1 MDKKHFIYSGPLI
14 QNDNTFLQRWEQDVW
29 AKSAM
34 QAKTFLINRAK
45 SQFGDAYFN
54 IDLSQ
59 LTDITPSAPS
69 GVYRAPRKQ
78 KCAKCGT
85 RLTDGGYCP
94 RCDDGA
100 EDLDDSCETHT
111 LREAMFDDDDD
122 FIDKFVGRYVDY
134 IDLNTSDEIIELQG
148 VNFPFP
154 GVQEWEATF
163 GSIDA
168 TQTLRLL
175 KYFSPEFFKKT
186 LFHYGDQFFDI
197 ILDEATGCDV
207 RDAIVKNKRLR
218 LTPDDLIYFSE
229 AERADVGNLPLPLDG
244 ATIKE
249 YVLDRSLSVDLSCCY
264 EGFGYGYVL
273 SDYTDIDPLKL
284 KFKNPDIS
292 YWLDDHAGMD
302 FDAIGSAMLY
312 PWTFSDIDKAMDDY
326 VNKWLPIDHK
336 SNSPEEVMAWCIG
349 KGEFTVSNAHMQLFV
364 NAGYNLSTMA
374 LNAFNVSAANNSDGD
389 IVLHL
394 DASNI
399 TVNQKPLYLP
409 VFDCDTPNANFP
421 LIEHLY
427 LNDSLPM
434 EESIELNNYTSKY
447 DPDEIRMY
455 IKHIHYKNKEITVEE
470 LLDAY
475 HRRWEH
481 A

>member
-1 MDKKHFIYSGPLI
+1 MDKKHFIYSGPLV
-14 QNDNTFLQRWEQDVW
+14 QNDETFLQKWEQDVW

-45 SQFGDAYFN
+45 SQFGDSYFN

-59 LTDITPSAPS
+59 LKDITPNAPS
-69 GVYRAPRKQ
+69 DIYGVSRKQ
-78 KCAKCGT
+78 KCDKCGT

-100 EDLDDSCETHT
+100 EDLNDLH
-111 LREAMFDDDDD
+111 EAMSGVDED
-122 FIDKFVGRYVDY
+122 FIDKFVGLYVDY
-134 IDLNTSDEIIELQG
+134 IDLNTSDEIIESPG

-154 GVQEWEATF
+154 TVQKWEADF
-163 GSIDA
+163 GRIDA
-168 TQTLRLL
+168 AHILCLL

-186 LFHYGDQFFDI
+186 LFHYYNPFFDI
-197 ILDEATGCDV
+197 ISDDDVGEDV
-207 RDAIVKNKRLR
+207 RDAIVKNEQMR
-218 LTPDDLIYFSE
+218 LTAADLARFSDE
-229 AERADVGNLPLPLDG
+229 ERAAVGSLPLPLDG
-244 ATIKE
+244 NTVKE
-249 YVLDRSLSVDLSCCY
+249 YVLDRPLDMDLGACY
-264 EGFGYGYVL
+264 EWGFGYGYVL
-273 SDYTDIDPLKL
+273 NDYGGIYPLKL
-284 KFKNPDIS
+284 KFKNPDIN

-302 FDAIGSAMLY
+302 FEAIGSAMLY

-326 VNKWLPIDHK
+326 VNHWMCVDHK
-336 SNSPEEVMAWCIG
+336 NNSPEEVMAWCIG
-349 KGEFTVSNAHMQLFV
+349 KGEFTVNNARMQLFV
-364 NAGYNLSTMA
+364 DAGYDLSTIA
-374 LNAFNVSAANNSDGD
+374 LNAFNVSAANNMDGD
-389 IVLHL
+389 KVLYL

-409 VFDCDTPNANFP
+409 VFDAHTPNVNFP

-427 LNDSLPM
+427 LNDTLPM

-455 IKHIHYKNKEITVEE
+455 IKHIHYKNKEITAEE

-475 HRRWEH
+475 HQRWEH